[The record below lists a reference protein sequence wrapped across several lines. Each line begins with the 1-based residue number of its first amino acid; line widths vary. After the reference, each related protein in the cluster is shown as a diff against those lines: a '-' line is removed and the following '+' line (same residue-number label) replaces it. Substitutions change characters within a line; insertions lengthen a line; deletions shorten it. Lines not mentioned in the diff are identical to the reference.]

1 VPFRISYTEEGFRAL
16 RSLPGRDRRRMR
28 RLVEALATEPHPPG
42 SKELRGMP
50 GRFRLRFNGWRV
62 ICRVDEDTN
71 NLLVLAVRRKSG
83 PETYRGLE

>member
-1 VPFRISYTEEGFRAL
+1 
-16 RSLPGRDRRRMR
+16 MR

-50 GRFRLRFNGWRV
+50 GRFRLRFNGWRL
-62 ICRVDEDTN
+62 IYRVDEDTN